1 LLDQD
6 GRIAD
11 RLTSARTSPQPRL
24 VIRSGGSI
32 SGNFSHQVTH
42 EGKTHSYHWGQD
54 GPNAGLCRVG
64 VRNGKFVLLFP

>member
-1 LLDQD
+1 
-6 GRIAD
+6 
-11 RLTSARTSPQPRL
+11 
-24 VIRSGGSI
+24 V

-64 VRNGKFVLLFP
+64 IRNGKFVVLFPGRQGDR